1 MLGIYNYMTLA
12 LGISALVAW
21 GTYISGVTASLLTSP
36 LAFVV
41 MLAPLGFVLFMS
53 FRFEKMTYS
62 SLMGTFFAY
71 SAVMGL
77 SLSTIFVAYKVGSV
91 VQVFAITAAAFGAL
105 SLYGYTTRRSLSAI
119 GSFLVMGLF
128 GIVIAMLVNIF
139 LQSSALQFGLNVL
152 GLLIFAGLTAWDT
165 QRLKDEYDYVAG
177 DRELMGKASVMGAL
191 TLYLDFVNMFQ
202 FLLAL
207 FGQRN
212 NNN

>member
-1 MLGIYNYMTLA
+1 
-12 LGISALVAW
+12 
-21 GTYISGVTASLLTSP
+21 
-36 LAFVV
+36 
-41 MLAPLGFVLFMS
+41 
-53 FRFEKMTYS
+53 
-62 SLMGTFFAY
+62 
-71 SAVMGL
+71 
-77 SLSTIFVAYKVGSV
+77 
-91 VQVFAITAAAFGAL
+91 
-105 SLYGYTTRRSLSAI
+105 
-119 GSFLVMGLF
+119 MGLF

>member
-1 MLGIYNYMTLA
+1 MTGVQTCA
-12 LGISALVAW
+12 LPIS
-21 GTYISGVTASLLTSP
+21 ASLLTSP
-36 LAFVV
+36 IAFLV
-41 MLAPLGFVLFMS
+41 MLAPLGFVFFMS
-53 FRFEKMTYS
+53 FRFEKMSYS
-62 SLMGTFFAY
+62 SLMGTFLAF

-77 SLSTIFVAYKVGSV
+77 SLSTVFIAYKVGSV

-128 GIVIAMLVNIF
+128 GIVIASLVNIF

-152 GLLIFAGLTAWDT
+152 GLLVFAGLTAWDT

-177 DRELMGKASVMGAL
+177 DTEMMGKASVMGAL

-202 FLLAL
+202 FLLSL

>member
-1 MLGIYNYMTLA
+1 
-12 LGISALVAW
+12 V

-36 LAFVV
+36 IAFVV

-53 FRFEKMTYS
+53 FRFEKMSYS
-62 SLMGTFFAY
+62 SLMGTFLAY

-152 GLLIFAGLTAWDT
+152 GLLVFAGLTAWDT

-177 DRELMGKASVMGAL
+177 DKELMGKASVMGAL